1 MVYEPGDEGA
11 TAQEYF
17 PLEMSSLDYACRVL
31 LHTGHVLR
39 AVYKIMMHDALAPPC
54 LEDGRIVPAEE
65 IDNKRLLV
73 YALSAKAPQVFA
85 RVLKLDVDSF
95 TQLVKVLGSLRQNGV
110 AFVGMSSPATDSH
123 AFAVLA
129 HTDMTRAPLLKFW
142 TPAKVRRLFDVGLRI
157 VEAAAEAG
165 VEKWAA
171 LNLSN
176 LRLQYREHVAY
187 REERLIT
194 ASPHF
199 GLSPSVHPDDQ
210 LDELWGAEEN
220 TFWHAAEPAQNENA
234 KPAVP
239 KDPELLAEMK
249 TAVRATFLLRV
260 EHWETLFG
268 SLPPMEKTK
277 VGNGCAEDLR
287 IAVCTRLKLMHDVN
301 RTRELEARAKRQRH
315 FKDAELLLKRLNSTL
330 LPKLREAETHV
341 QDLWKLVA
349 PAELMDSVQMLERES
364 QAHSEDAANARDYIT
379 ARSLAEASERL
390 LAARITLGTFDVTLC
405 KRSSLSL

>member
-1 MVYEPGDEGA
+1 M
-11 TAQEYF
+11 
-17 PLEMSSLDYACRVL
+17 
-31 LHTGHVLR
+31 
-39 AVYKIMMHDALAPPC
+39 
-54 LEDGRIVPAEE
+54 
-65 IDNKRLLV
+65 
-73 YALSAKAPQVFA
+73 
-85 RVLKLDVDSF
+85 
-95 TQLVKVLGSLRQNGV
+95 
-110 AFVGMSSPATDSH
+110 
-123 AFAVLA
+123 
-129 HTDMTRAPLLKFW
+129 
-142 TPAKVRRLFDVGLRI
+142 
-157 VEAAAEAG
+157 
-165 VEKWAA
+165 
-171 LNLSN
+171 
-176 LRLQYREHVAY
+176 AY

-220 TFWHAAEPAQNENA
+220 TFWHAAEPVQNENA

-268 SLPPMEKTK
+268 SLPPMETTK

-390 LAARITLGTFDVTLC
+390 LAARITLGTFDVTLR